1 MAIPKAGGKRL
12 LGAKQATSNE
22 RRAPGRARPEFSLTQ
37 LAPPY
42 PHNSPACFKFS
53 DAHLQQRCCK
63 TLVQRLGQMLAI
75 SWLLQAK
82 KRPEDGPLHSDPGTT
97 SPCTAET
104 SCRVVLHIGIGGS
117 LLQELGVLNAAH
129 ERVNVSGILI
139 PNVVS
144 IVFTVDTGSTFH
156 K

>member
-1 MAIPKAGGKRL
+1 MAIPKEGGKRL

-82 KRPEDGPLHSDPGTT
+82 KRPEDGPRPWHHKSLH
-97 SPCTAET
+97 CRNLL
-104 SCRVVLHIGIGGS
+104 SCRVVLHIDIGGS